1 MPKRKTDGDQINTK
15 LDRIIDLLEMLLML
29 HSKRYGLQRE
39 EIRKFMRVSANRISA
54 ITQNVVVPE

>member
-1 MPKRKTDGDQINTK
+1 MPKRKTIGDPITAK

-39 EIRKFMRVSANRISA
+39 EIRKVMRVSANRVSDV
-54 ITQNVVVPE
+54 TQNVIVPE